1 MFFTK
6 FFVKKQ
12 GQRSDM
18 EEKIIA
24 LQEQRNEAKEKIRKL
39 RAESQLLVQQATE
52 ADDLDR
58 KILSLDYEAKQAAI
72 RLEEGHFADLSRMI
86 TQLQN
91 IQAVQNREATISSVA
106 RISESID
113 ADALIRQETELA
125 ARRDMMREDAETL
138 DCALAQARP
147 DDTGFSENEEFAKLV
162 SQAKK
167 QKVKAAI
174 LNTEEC
180 LKAAKAPE
188 PVKA

>member
-1 MFFTK
+1 MSKSNLPILTYINSA
-6 FFVKKQ
+6 V
-12 GQRSDM
+12 
-18 EEKIIA
+18 
-24 LQEQRNEAKEKIRKL
+24 IR
-39 RAESQLLVQQATE
+39 ASVPHPVV
-52 ADDLDR
+52 
-58 KILSLDYEAKQAAI
+58 
-72 RLEEGHFADLSRMI
+72 HFADLSRMI

-113 ADALIRQETELA
+113 ADALIRQETKLA

-138 DCALAQARP
+138 DYALAQSGP
-147 DDTGFSENEEFAKLV
+147 DDTGFAENEEFARLV

-167 QKVKAAI
+167 QKMKAAI